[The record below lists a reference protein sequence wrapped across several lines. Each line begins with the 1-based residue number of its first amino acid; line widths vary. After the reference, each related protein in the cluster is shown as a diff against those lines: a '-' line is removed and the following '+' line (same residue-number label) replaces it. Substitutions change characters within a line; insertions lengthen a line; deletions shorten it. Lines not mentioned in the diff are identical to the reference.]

1 MNQFCELLR
10 VVPPSAD
17 RIASGSALS
26 YSASPSYQNV
36 QSSRKCWMRSI
47 AIIRRAGWKIAAFL
61 LGLIVVALVVRQ
73 SKEQEPIDVWVTSPQ
88 FRDITAS
95 LNTNGKV
102 MLLTD
107 FQARSA
113 FAGMVEKI
121 YVHVGQ
127 KVHPGQML
135 IKMKDPFAASRF
147 ASANAALQG
156 ARLSDQNVLKG
167 GSQEERINLKGDLVH
182 AQTVQKEAIDRLA
195 LLRRLEQKNAVS
207 AGEVAE
213 GEQRLK
219 DANATLQT
227 LSERSTKRFSQ
238 EDVTS
243 SAARVADARASFDSA
258 KVVVANANITS
269 SIEGTVYSIPAST
282 YDFVPMGADLLRVA
296 DLRDVQIRA
305 YFDEPE
311 IGALAVDQAV
321 EVTWDAKPNQSWH
334 GRVKQAPLT
343 VMPLGTRTVGECI
356 ITVDNP
362 NGDLLPNTDVK
373 VTVTVKQQSH
383 VLTVPREALQT
394 DGTTRFVY
402 RVIDGKLHKT
412 KVSVGI
418 VNLAA
423 AQIIEGLSPTDV
435 IAVSATNYQS
445 LVDGLKVKPVQHA
458 F

>member
-1 MNQFCELLR
+1 
-10 VVPPSAD
+10 V
-17 RIASGSALS
+17 
-26 YSASPSYQNV
+26 
-36 QSSRKCWMRSI
+36 RSMVT
-47 AIIRRAGWKIAAFL
+47 IRRARWKIAAFL
-61 LGLIVVALVVRQ
+61 LGVAVIVLVVRQ

-88 FRDITAS
+88 VKDITAS
-95 LNTNGKV
+95 INTNGKV

-121 YVHVGQ
+121 YVQVGQ

-156 ARLSDQNVLKG
+156 AKLSDQNVLMG
-167 GSQEERINLKGDLVH
+167 GSQEERINLKGELVH
-182 AQTVQKEAIDRLA
+182 AQTVQKEALERLA

-207 AGEVAE
+207 EGEVAE

-219 DANATLQT
+219 DANAALQT
-227 LSERSTKRFSQ
+227 LTERSTTRFSKD
-238 EDVTS
+238 DVTS
-243 SAARVADARASFDSA
+243 SAARVADAKASFDSA

-296 DLRDVQIRA
+296 DLREVQIRA

-311 IGALAVDQAV
+311 IGALAVDQPV
-321 EVTWDAKPNQSWH
+321 EVTWDAKPNQSWR

-343 VMPLGTRTVGECI
+343 VIPLGTRTVGECI
-356 ITVDNP
+356 ITVENP

-373 VTVTVKQQSH
+373 VTVTTKQQLH
-383 VLTVPREALQT
+383 ALTVPREALQT
-394 DGTTRFVY
+394 EGTTRFVY
-402 RVIDGKLHKT
+402 RVVNGKLLKT
-412 KVSVGI
+412 KVSTGI
-418 VNLAA
+418 VNLVS
-423 AQIIEGLSPTDV
+423 AQIVEGLSPSDV
-435 IAVSATNYQS
+435 VAVSAPNYQS
-445 LVDGLKVKPVQHA
+445 LADGLKVKPVQHTL
-458 F
+458 